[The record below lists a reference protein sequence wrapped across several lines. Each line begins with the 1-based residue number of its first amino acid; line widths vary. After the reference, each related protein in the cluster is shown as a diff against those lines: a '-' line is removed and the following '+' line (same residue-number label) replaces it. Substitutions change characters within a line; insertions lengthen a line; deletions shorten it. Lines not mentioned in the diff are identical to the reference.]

1 MNKKLT
7 GKQISDFSSSSYKK
21 NRDIENINGYVLD
34 KNLST
39 SEAKVFVNKDKNK
52 VVISNRGTNPT
63 LNDWT
68 NNLALLLGQYKNTKR
83 FQNAR
88 EIQVKAKDKY
98 PSFEF
103 LNVGHSQSSRIT
115 KLLND
120 EGLTDKI
127 VNINPASLPSDKK
140 KENETTI
147 RSSDDIVSTFDKFKK
162 GDILINSKTG
172 NPLLEHK
179 TDIVS
184 RLGDKIVEGSGHNSK
199 WNWFM

>member
-1 MNKKLT
+1 MDKQLT

-21 NRDIENINGYVLD
+21 NKDVEDINGYVLD
-34 KNLST
+34 RGLST

-52 VVISNRGTNPT
+52 VVIANRGTKPT
-63 LNDWT
+63 LSDWT

-83 FQNAR
+83 FDNAR
-88 EIQVKAKDKY
+88 QIQVKAKDKY

-103 LNVGHSQSSRIT
+103 LNVGHSQSARIT

-162 GDILINSKTG
+162 GDILIDSKTG

>member
-162 GDILINSKTG
+162 GDILIDSKTG

-184 RLGDKIVEGSGHNSK
+184 RLGDKIVEGSGHHSK
-199 WNWFM
+199 WEWFN

>member
-162 GDILINSKTG
+162 GDILIDSKTG

-184 RLGDKIVEGSGHNSK
+184 RLGDKIVEGSGHYSK
-199 WNWFM
+199 WHWFN

>member
-162 GDILINSKTG
+162 GDILIDSKTG

-184 RLGDKIVEGSGHNSK
+184 RLGNQIVEGSGHYSK

>member
-162 GDILINSKTG
+162 GDILIDSKTG

>member
-162 GDILINSKTG
+162 GDILIDSKTG

-184 RLGDKIVEGSGHNSK
+184 RLGNQIVEGSGHHSK
-199 WNWFM
+199 WHWFN